1 MIREQLEER
10 TMDFAV
16 RVLAMVEA
24 LPKGQA
30 ARIVTNQASR
40 SSTSVASNYRAANRA
55 KSRNDFAYKLNICL
69 EEVDETAF
77 WIELAMRTKL
87 LSPKRLQPLHQ
98 EADELTRIFNAAL
111 TTTKQ
116 SPNGKS

>member
-1 MIREQLEER
+1 MV
-10 TMDFAV
+10 FAV

-24 LPKGQA
+24 LPKCQA

-55 KSRNDFAYKLNICL
+55 KSRKDFAYKLNVCL
-69 EEVDETAF
+69 EEADETAF

-87 LSPKRLQPLHQ
+87 LSPARLQPLHQ
-98 EADELTRIFNAAL
+98 EAVELTRIFNAAL

-116 SPNGKS
+116 SPNRNS